1 MQWDDLVVNL
11 NAKRPQPPLVVAHR
25 GSNEFEPEH
34 SLSAYLRAVKEGADA
49 IECDVRLTADG
60 TLVCV
65 HDRAIGRTS
74 SGRGSVSALRLHDLM
89 HFDFSAPESESWQR
103 NSSLDERRSVLTLR
117 VLLASMLEASPTLS
131 FSIETKHPTRF
142 GKYVEM
148 TLVDELRHFGLLN
161 SQRVRMMSFSQ
172 MAVTR
177 MNELAPEVPTVFL
190 MNKIPKHRLLGE
202 LPGSATIAG
211 ISIEA
216 LGLHPQYV
224 SAVHARGGQVHV
236 WTVNSA
242 EQVELCLSLGVDAI
256 ISDKPGMVRALVTP
270 VA

>member
-1 MQWDDLVVNL
+1 MTSSVFH
-11 NAKRPQPPLVVAHR
+11 AKRPLVVAHR

-34 SLSAYLRAVKEGADA
+34 SLSAYLLAVKEGADA
-49 IECDVRLTADG
+49 IECDIRLTADG

-74 SGRGSVSALRLHDLM
+74 SGHGSVSALRLHDLM

-142 GKYVEM
+142 GKYVEVA
-148 TLVDELRHFGLLN
+148 LVDELRHFGLLN
-161 SQRVRMMSFSQ
+161 SERVRMMSFSQ

-177 MNELAPEVPTVFL
+177 MNQLAPKVPTVFL
-190 MNKIPKHRLLGE
+190 MNKIPQSRLSGE
-202 LPGSATIAG
+202 LPGLATIAG

-216 LGLHPQYV
+216 LALHPKYV
-224 SAVHARGGQVHV
+224 DAVHARGGQVHV
-236 WTVNSA
+236 WIVNTA
-242 EQVELCLSLGVDAI
+242 EHVELCLSLGVDAI
-256 ISDKPGMVRALVTP
+256 ISDRPGMVRALVTP